1 MAKNTLTYEGC
12 NYMRQRIIL
21 ATLSGKSVKIKKIR
35 ARDDDPGLK
44 EFEASFIRLV
54 DKVTNGS
61 KVVISE
67 TGTSL
72 LYQPGILI
80 GGKIEHDCN
89 PQRGIGYFLEGLI
102 CLAPFT
108 KTPLRATLRG
118 VTNDQTDPSVD
129 LIKLSTLPVL
139 KRFLGT
145 DEFLELKIVKRGA
158 APEGGGEIFFTC
170 PCRQKLRPLQYTD
183 PGKIKRIRGVAWS
196 VRVSPVTN
204 NRIIEAAR
212 SILNKFIPDIYIYTD
227 HYKGSHSGKSPGY
240 GLTLVAETLNGTFL
254 TAEVVSN
261 PKGTGPSV
269 PEDVGINGA
278 KLLLEEIYRGGCV
291 DSNNQALTALFM
303 VLGQQD
309 VSKVQI
315 GELSPYMI
323 QFLKHIRDFFQV
335 MFKIET
341 EKKTEENEDLQLG
354 GDKLI
359 LTCVGVGY
367 ANVSKA
373 IS

>member
-89 PQRGIGYFLEGLI
+89 PQRGIGYFLEG
-102 CLAPFT
+102 
-108 KTPLRATLRG
+108 

-158 APEGGGEIFFTC
+158 APEGGGEILFTC

-204 NRIIEAAR
+204 NRIIESAR

-254 TAEVVSN
+254 TA
-261 PKGTGPSV
+261 
-269 PEDVGINGA
+269 
-278 KLLLEEIYRGGCV
+278 EEIYRGGCV